1 MKNITITV
9 ADDVYRQARQKSAA
23 NDTSLSR
30 VVTEY
35 LQSWTA
41 DDQQRANRMQALRGL
56 FDRADRRDHGRR
68 GSAGPFRREATYAEC
83 LR

>member
-9 ADDVYRQARQKSAA
+9 ADDVYRQARHKAA
-23 NDTSLSR
+23 AHDTSLSR
-30 VVTEY
+30 VVSAY
-35 LQSWTA
+35 LQHWTT

-56 FDRADRRDHGRR
+56 FTHADQRDHGKR
-68 GSAGPFRREATYAEC
+68 GSAGPFPREVTYAGR